1 MIFSLHLRQNEET
14 TKSSRSNNDLE
25 AGNWISLSFDIIV
38 LKRLMIV
45 YNEEG
50 MDKCLSLYK
59 DQYMINDES
68 ASLLNSIQKSIPLS
82 TIDIQY

>member
-1 MIFSLHLRQNEET
+1 M
-14 TKSSRSNNDLE
+14 
-25 AGNWISLSFDIIV
+25 SFDIIV